1 MSEPTVSAG
10 LARGYL
16 GFAVAHGA
24 DEAALSAAAGI
35 DPAELDD
42 PDSRVPFGAYVKLVR
57 SGKAM
62 TGKPALPLLF
72 AEAIDLSEY
81 SVVGLLSNAAETM
94 LDSAAQ
100 LNRYGQLVVEVD
112 IGEGPRFTYAPR
124 DGAMW
129 MVDERRNPNEFY
141 ELTET
146 TFTRLITGPRRFLPR
161 PHVLE
166 VHVTHPEPAHRA
178 AYDEIWRCP
187 ITFNAPVNAMRM
199 DHTLSTHRVR
209 LEPQYVF
216 GVLSKHAEQLL
227 QDLAASKTTRG
238 RVESLLMP
246 ILHTGEIGM
255 DAIAAKIGQSRQTL
269 YRNLK
274 DEGVTFEQ
282 VLDDLRRR
290 LALHYLEGKR
300 VSVNETAYLVGFSD
314 PSAFSRAFK
323 RWTGRSPSRR

>member
-10 LARGYL
+10 LARGLL

-24 DEAALSAAAGI
+24 EERALSSAAGI
-35 DPAELDD
+35 DASQLAD
-42 PDSRVPFGAYVKLVR
+42 PDNRVPFAAYVKLVR
-57 SGKAM
+57 AGKEL
-62 TGKPALPLLF
+62 TDQPGLPLLF

-81 SVVGLLSNAAETM
+81 SVVGLLSNASETM
-94 LDSAAQ
+94 MDAAMQ

-112 IGEGPRFTYAPR
+112 TGDGPRFTYEMR
-124 DGAMW
+124 DDGMW
-129 MVDERRNPNEFY
+129 MVDQRRNPNDFY

-166 VHVTHPEPAHRA
+166 VHVTHAEPAHRSV
-178 AYDEIWRCP
+178 YDAIWRCP
-187 ITFNAPVNAMRM
+187 IKFNAPWNAMRM
-199 DHTLSTHRVR
+199 DPTITTHRVR

-216 GVLSKHAEQLL
+216 GVLSRHAEQLL
-227 QDLAASKTTRG
+227 RELESSKTTRG
-238 RVESLLMP
+238 RVEALLMP
-246 ILHTGEIGM
+246 ILHTGDIGM
-255 DAIAAKIGQSRQTL
+255 DAIAAKLGQSRQTL

-274 DEGVTFEQ
+274 EEGVTFEQ
-282 VLDDLRRR
+282 VLDDLRHR
-290 LALHYLEGKR
+290 LALHYLEGRR

-323 RWTGRSPSRR
+323 RWTGHSPRRR